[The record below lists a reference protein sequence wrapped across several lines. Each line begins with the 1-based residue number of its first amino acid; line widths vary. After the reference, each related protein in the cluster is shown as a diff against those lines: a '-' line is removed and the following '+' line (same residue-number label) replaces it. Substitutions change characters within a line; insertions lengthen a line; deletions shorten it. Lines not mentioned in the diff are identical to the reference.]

1 MTTSRELAALDT
13 NVLVYALYADAE
25 HHRAARLLTERA
37 RDPHAALCFT
47 PQVLAEFYAVV
58 TNPRRVT
65 EAKSPEVVLDA
76 IANLIA
82 MPGLTLLPFPL
93 DLVSRWTALL
103 RQHPVIG
110 RKVFDVQLVA
120 TLLANGVKKLYTFNR
135 ADFEPFAEIEVLTPV
150 AP

>member
-13 NVLVYALYADAE
+13 NVLIYALYADAE
-25 HHRAARLLTERA
+25 HHRAARLLVDQA
-37 RDPHAALCFT
+37 RTANAALCLT
-47 PQVLAEFYAVV
+47 PQVLAELYSVI

-65 EAKSPEVVLDA
+65 EAKSPEVVLEV
-76 IANLIA
+76 ITNFIA

-103 RQHPVIG
+103 RRHPVSG
-110 RKVFDVQLVA
+110 RKVFDVQLIA
-120 TLLANGVKKLYTFNR
+120 SLLANGVTKLYTFNR
-135 ADFEPFAEIEVLTPV
+135 ADFEPFAEMEVLTPV